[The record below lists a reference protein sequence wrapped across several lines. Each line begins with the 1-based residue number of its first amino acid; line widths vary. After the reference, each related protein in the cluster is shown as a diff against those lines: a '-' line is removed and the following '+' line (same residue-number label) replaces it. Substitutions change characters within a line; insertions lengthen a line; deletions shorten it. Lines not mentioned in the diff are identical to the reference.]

1 MQEEII
7 HLEIELIRLIFKRLI
22 NNWEVAEIE
31 EEIRILKIVELCLT
45 GK

>member
-7 HLEIELIRLIFKRLI
+7 HLEIELIRLLFNRII